1 MNFKQKMVGVNK
13 NIIKKHE
20 DATWT
25 KISTS
30 GDGKTFILKQ
40 FDGDTLDTIAL
51 TIEELNAIHDFVNQA
66 DVEEEYCES
75 CSRPKDYC
83 RNFECAHP
91 CDVCGNRSDDCS
103 CSGEGA

>member
-1 MNFKQKMVGVNK
+1 MNFKQKMIGVNK

-51 TIEELNAIHDFVNQA
+51 TIEELNAIHDFVNN
-66 DVEEEYCES
+66 EEV
-75 CSRPKDYC
+75 K
-83 RNFECAHP
+83 
-91 CDVCGNRSDDCS
+91 
-103 CSGEGA
+103 